1 MLSTPGRQASGA
13 IGANQKHERIMG
25 MIIWVASYLKSDSTS
40 MWAFLANYV
49 LARRGPLPVS
59 ELGAFTLS
67 DTRPRFYLEAAGR
80 PIGETMMR
88 HRSDCAPEHK
98 SGSRRPGCMTT
109 L

>member
-1 MLSTPGRQASGA
+1 MLSTPVRQASGA

-40 MWAFLANYV
+40 MRAFLANYV
-49 LARRGPLPVS
+49 LARREPLPVS
-59 ELGAFTLS
+59 ELDGFTFS
-67 DTRPRFYLEAAGR
+67 NTRPRFYLEVERR
-80 PIGETMMR
+80 PIGEMMMR

-98 SGSRRPGCMTT
+98 SGSTQPGRMTT